1 MERMERVEPI
11 EKLQREYNHDARA
24 FMTKW
29 SEATIPSIVN
39 ENYDYYLKQDIQFG
53 TVRQAWATD
62 TVISIFRTHLRRALE
77 CERLDDAVI
86 RKMSESL
93 YYNPSIRTMHWA
105 SLMVFFFQ
113 LGMGYIVQNRVAT
126 PGQLTAAIRI
136 FSNQVRNH
144 EIQVI
149 EKARREEEAAKRN
162 DKEEDMT
169 WREYARR
176 TGKPESLL
184 EYIKAEMA
192 AFRRGKGGMFLS
204 EDSR

>member
-29 SEATIPSIVN
+29 SETTMPRIVN
-39 ENYDYYLKQDIQFG
+39 ENYDYYLQQDIRYG
-53 TVRQAWATD
+53 TVRQAWTTD
-62 TVISIFRTHLRRALE
+62 TVISIFRTQLRWALE

-105 SLMVFFFQ
+105 SLMLFFFQ
-113 LGMGYIVQNRVAT
+113 LGMGYIVQNRVTT

-136 FSNQVRNH
+136 FSNQVHNR
-144 EIQVI
+144 EIQAI
-149 EKARREEEAAKRN
+149 EKARREEEASKRN
-162 DKEEDMT
+162 DKEESMT
-169 WREYARR
+169 WQEYARR
-176 TGKPESLL
+176 NGKLENLL
-184 EYIKAEMA
+184 ENIKAEMA
-192 AFRRGKGGMFLS
+192 AFGRGKGGN
-204 EDSR
+204 R